1 MGRLRLLSVS
11 YHSSPMGVR
20 AVVNLRWRILLCG
33 WGGSSISAGSV
44 RLARSLESRISRLAS
59 GSARALLKAQ
69 ISSSI
74 LPSISPMK
82 YLMRSRMASFSSMTM
97 TPM

>member
-1 MGRLRLLSVS
+1 
-11 YHSSPMGVR
+11 MGVR
-20 AVVNLRWRILLCG
+20 TVVSLRWRILLCG
-33 WGGSSISAGSV
+33 CGGSSISAGSV